1 MSQRSCRSK
10 PKSLSIEDKE
20 STKSLSNT
28 DSKQQKVLLTAAEQ
42 SSSDINIKPKRGTK
56 RPYCRR
62 PAPTE
67 TSIKSGHLTEITSKR
82 LKLAQTSEKK
92 QSTNNRNNDKSKS
105 ENIDLTYSDDES
117 VIIAESANDFEVSD
131 GIIKVQASASS
142 VPHIKKEITA
152 LFPHKQEEKVVI
164 ETKDT
169 KVVANS
175 YGSRNSNSNYID
187 NASPINYSLD
197 CEDKIRSKRRH
208 NSSSS
213 NEFTPTMQQN
223 PVKLNTNST
232 QVSVSLQQYR
242 FLQNQ
247 MNWHK
252 GQQHTI
258 RQMID
263 QLDCSS
269 QINLINQYNYKIQF
283 HQEQIRFTENEL
295 LKLSQQFMEELQ
307 QSTTSPNIIN
317 AGGQLNDQDFQ
328 TKSYH
333 GQQNNSQHHSFSN
346 NQQSI
351 IRQKQFESHHYPPH
365 NRDPYTSDS
374 ISSHSDYQS
383 SNHSHNSR
391 QNQFHSQWNDKEAN
405 SYNNTQPSNY
415 NEYNSN
421 IHQPSA
427 ARFSCNNTSN
437 QINQRQQEHY
447 YMADE
452 SFNAIECIKAVR
464 YNKLKEDLIYKDL
477 ELEILRSNSNNN
489 RKRY

>member
-62 PAPTE
+62 PA
-67 TSIKSGHLTEITSKR
+67 
-82 LKLAQTSEKK
+82 
-92 QSTNNRNNDKSKS
+92 
-105 ENIDLTYSDDES
+105 
-117 VIIAESANDFEVSD
+117 NDFEVSD

-175 YGSRNSNSNYID
+175 YGSRISNSNYID

-197 CEDKIRSKRRH
+197 CEDKIRTKRRY
-208 NSSSS
+208 NTSSS

-232 QVSVSLQQYR
+232 QVSVSLQQYP
-242 FLQNQ
+242 FLHNPL
-247 MNWHK
+247 NWHK

-263 QLDCSS
+263 QLDCS

-295 LKLSQQFMEELQ
+295 LKLSQQF
-307 QSTTSPNIIN
+307 
-317 AGGQLNDQDFQ
+317 
-328 TKSYH
+328 Y
-333 GQQNNSQHHSFSN
+333 
-346 NQQSI
+346 
-351 IRQKQFESHHYPPH
+351 
-365 NRDPYTSDS
+365 
-374 ISSHSDYQS
+374 
-383 SNHSHNSR
+383 
-391 QNQFHSQWNDKEAN
+391 
-405 SYNNTQPSNY
+405 
-415 NEYNSN
+415 
-421 IHQPSA
+421 
-427 ARFSCNNTSN
+427 
-437 QINQRQQEHY
+437 
-447 YMADE
+447 
-452 SFNAIECIKAVR
+452 
-464 YNKLKEDLIYKDL
+464 
-477 ELEILRSNSNNN
+477 
-489 RKRY
+489 